1 MGHLPVIFLWIDS
14 NINSWVSNDPFF
26 FWQFL
31 NFCHLDTLGKGTRSP
46 VLSNWCGRNRILKI
60 SLAVGLIKGL
70 SDLDCPVH

>member
-1 MGHLPVIFLWIDS
+1 MIFLWIDS

-31 NFCHLDTLGKGTRSP
+31 NFRHLDMLEKETSSP
-46 VLSNWCGRNRILKI
+46 VLSNWCGRKRTLKI
-60 SLAVGLIKGL
+60 SLAIGLIKGF